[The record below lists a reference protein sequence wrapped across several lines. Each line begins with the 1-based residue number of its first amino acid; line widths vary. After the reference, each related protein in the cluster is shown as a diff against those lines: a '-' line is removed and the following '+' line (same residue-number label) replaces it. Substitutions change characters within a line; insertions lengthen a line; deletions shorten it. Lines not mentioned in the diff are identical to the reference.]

1 MRKRL
6 SKGYLLIFL
15 LWILYITAA
24 VSFPKAVTFWIASGF
39 CVPVFLAQVL
49 TLHTMCRQELLM
61 KDRIFDFPRLWITV
75 CYTVVQL
82 AASLL
87 LMKFSDRLSLYAVV
101 FIETAILLLSVIGF
115 YAVEAA
121 SREVDRQN
129 TRRQEDTA
137 GIQRFQEQ
145 LNRLTIHC
153 ENEQIQKRLG
163 KLAEEM
169 RFCIPTST
177 QNAWEIEDE
186 IAALLAQ
193 IEEVSL
199 SADADTAFTLCDR
212 VTALLKE
219 RDRICKTRR

>member
-6 SKGYLLIFL
+6 SKGYVLIFL

-24 VSFPKAVTFWIASGF
+24 VSFPKTVIFWIASGF

-49 TLHTMCRQELLM
+49 TLHAMCRQELLM

-75 CYTVVQL
+75 CYTVVQF

-87 LMKFSDRLSLYAVV
+87 LMKFSDRLSLYAAV
-101 FIETAILLLSVIGF
+101 FLETAILLLSVIGF
-115 YAVEAA
+115 YAAEAA
-121 SREVDRQN
+121 CREVNRQN
-129 TRRQEDTA
+129 TGRQEDMA
-137 GIQRFQEQ
+137 GMQRFQEQ

-177 QNAWEIEDE
+177 QNAREIEDE
-186 IAALLAQ
+186 IAAFLAQ
-193 IEEVSL
+193 IEEASL